1 MIKLV
6 QEEASHISDE
16 VKAERMERYYA
27 NLTRDHGE
35 NATAVQRC
43 MFSDESKLA
52 NVQEFWIDNMWQKAG
67 VRYLSV

>member
-35 NATAVQRC
+35 NATAV
-43 MFSDESKLA
+43 
-52 NVQEFWIDNMWQKAG
+52 
-67 VRYLSV
+67 